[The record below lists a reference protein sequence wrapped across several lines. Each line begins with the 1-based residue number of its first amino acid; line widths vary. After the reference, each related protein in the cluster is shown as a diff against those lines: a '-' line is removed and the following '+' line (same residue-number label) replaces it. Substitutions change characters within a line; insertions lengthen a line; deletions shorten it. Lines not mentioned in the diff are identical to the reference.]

1 MKLSLIPFEI
11 QTDCRK
17 FKQRRYGSLAK
28 IQDIRNKIDLID
40 DQLLKLIN
48 RRGELAVK
56 IGQEKSKGNSSKHFH
71 VPHRERA
78 IIERIRQNSKGPF
91 PDESL
96 ESVFREIFSATLA
109 LEKPLRIGFLGPKT
123 TFSHQAAIKQFG
135 QSSEFIPN
143 SDIESVFR
151 QVEQG
156 SCDYGVVPVENS
168 IEGVIN
174 LTLDCFVDSP
184 LLICGEIKNTISLC
198 LLSKTKDLKKIE
210 TIYSHPQPLGQ
221 CRQWLNRNLSSIEQ
235 ISASSTASAAE
246 MVVERK
252 TCAAIAGKFAAK
264 EYNLKIV
271 AENIQDRVE
280 NYTRFLVIGKDKTKK
295 ALKNKTSI
303 MFSIRDETGSLLK
316 VLQLFARNK
325 INLTKIQSRPLRDR
339 PWEYLFYVDLDG
351 HAQDQAINKSLISL
365 KKMCL
370 LLRVLG
376 SYPKEGLRK

>member
-1 MKLSLIPFEI
+1 M
-11 QTDCRK
+11 
-17 FKQRRYGSLAK
+17 AK

-40 DQLLKLIN
+40 NQLLKLIN
-48 RRGELAVK
+48 QRGKLAIK
-56 IGQEKSKGNSSKHFH
+56 IGQEKSRKNSSKHFH

-91 PDESL
+91 SDESL

-109 LEKPLRIGFLGPKT
+109 LEKPLRIGFLGPET

-135 QSSEFIPN
+135 HSSDFIPN
-143 SDIESVFR
+143 PDIESVFR

-156 SCDYGVVPVENS
+156 NCDYGVVPVENS

-198 LLSKTKDLKKIE
+198 LLSKTKDRKKIK
-210 TIYSHPQPLGQ
+210 TIFSHPQPLGQ
-221 CRQWLNRNLSSIEQ
+221 CRQWLNRNLPGVEQ
-235 ISASSTASAAE
+235 IPASSTASAAE
-246 MVVERK
+246 MVVKKR
-252 TCAAIAGKFAAK
+252 TSAAIAGRFAA
-264 EYNLKIV
+264 EAYNLNIT
-271 AENIQDRVE
+271 AENIQDRAE

-295 ALKNKTSI
+295 ATQNKTSI
-303 MFSIRDETGSLLK
+303 MFSIKDETGSLLK

-325 INLTKIQSRPLRDR
+325 INLTKIQSRPLRGR
-339 PWEYLFYVDLDG
+339 PWEYLFYVDLEG
-351 HAQDQAINKSLISL
+351 YIEDQAINKSLESL

-370 LLRVLG
+370 FLRVLG
-376 SYPKEGLRK
+376 SYPRKT